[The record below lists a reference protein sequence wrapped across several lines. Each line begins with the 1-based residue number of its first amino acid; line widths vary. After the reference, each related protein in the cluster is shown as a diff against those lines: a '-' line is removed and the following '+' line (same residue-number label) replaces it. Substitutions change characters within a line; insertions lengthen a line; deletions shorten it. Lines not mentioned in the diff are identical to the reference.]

1 MRRNDRAMSEKGDI
15 IALINKCDALRLGFA
30 DEGEA
35 YIVPLSFGFEEHDG
49 EFIFYVHGAK
59 DGRRHSLAQS
69 NARVCVELD
78 LCLGYVEL
86 SKGALTAD
94 YKSFIGYGEIC
105 TVTGDEAAH
114 GLELICRHCGFD
126 TMPCAQT
133 VVDATCVE
141 KIVVREYTAKQRF
154 A

>member
-1 MRRNDRAMSEKGDI
+1 MRRSDRAMSEIGDI
-15 IALINKCDALRLGFA
+15 IALINKCDTLRLGFA

-49 EFIFYVHGAK
+49 EFVFYVHGAK
-59 DGRRHSLAQS
+59 DGRRHSLAHS

-78 LCLGYVEL
+78 LCLGYAEL

-94 YKSFIGYGEIC
+94 YKSFIGYGEIS
-105 TVTGDEAAH
+105 TVTGDEAVH

-126 TMPCAQT
+126 TMPCARK